1 MQKMSFDDFKITCRE
16 KVMDGGVMVL
26 TASAETECGRYFIHQ
41 VTFTDI
47 IFRYTH
53 AKVTS
58 EIGEFREIPLGEI

>member
-1 MQKMSFDDFKITCRE
+1 MQKMSFDDFKITCSR
-16 KVMDGGVMVL
+16 KVADGGEMVL
-26 TASAETECGRYFIHQ
+26 AASRETECGRYFIHQ

-47 IFRYTH
+47 IFRYRH